1 MLQVIYQ
8 LSNKAEDP
16 MKDSKLIYRLARLS
30 NLDIDSQQIKQQL
43 LSRGKTTMHKD
54 RIIVTLN

>member
-8 LSNKAEDP
+8 LSDKAEDP
-16 MKDSKLIYRLARLS
+16 MKDSKLIYRLGRLS

-54 RIIVTLN
+54 QIMVTLN